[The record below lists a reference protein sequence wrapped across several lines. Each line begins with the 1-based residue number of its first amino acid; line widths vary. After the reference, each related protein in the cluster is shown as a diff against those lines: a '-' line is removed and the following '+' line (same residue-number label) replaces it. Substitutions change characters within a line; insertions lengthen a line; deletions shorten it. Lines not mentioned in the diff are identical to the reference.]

1 MVLRFFISMIIILES
16 LLPGWPGFGQTAPRL
31 ALSDGSVVATGLD
44 KKLSAALAEKNCSD
58 EDLSK
63 AFRIYTL
70 STYKKGIRQPIA
82 GHYILDGT
90 NLLFKPLFPF
100 AEGESYYAEL
110 EYAVLFQQSGA
121 PFSVKGVVKNKE
133 QIDLLFA
140 VPEFDAPRTSVE
152 AVYPV
157 MDTLPENLL
166 RMYIYFSAPM
176 SLGEAYQHIRLM
188 DESGNEVEK
197 PFLIIDQELWDRD
210 RKRFTLLFDPGRIK
224 QGIKSNLD
232 LGLPLKKNK
241 RYYLLIDSLWRDER
255 GNPLSASFV
264 KRIFVTGPERA
275 TLTAE
280 NWKIAEP
287 QAGTKNPVVVQFD
300 KPLDHALLLKYISV
314 THPLMGMVDGE
325 AVLTQGDRVWIFT
338 PNNPWTFGRYTLEI
352 CPYMEDVAGNNF
364 NNPFDID
371 LSVSGRVNS
380 SEAVAV
386 EFTVNEVMK

>member
-1 MVLRFFISMIIILES
+1 MRFLIPMNIILGS
-16 LLPGWPGFGQTAPRL
+16 LLPGRPGFSQIAPRL

-44 KKLSAALAEKNCSD
+44 KKLSAALAEKNCND

-70 STYKKGIRQPIA
+70 SAYKKGIRQPIA
-82 GHYILDGT
+82 GHYILEGT
-90 NLLFKPLFPF
+90 SLLFTPLFPF

-110 EYAVLFQQSGA
+110 EYAVLVQKSGA
-121 PFSVKGVVKNKE
+121 PFSVHGVVKNKE

-140 VPEFDAPRTSVE
+140 VPESNAPLTRIE

-176 SLGEAYQHIRLM
+176 STGEAYQHIRLM

-197 PFLIIDQELWDRD
+197 PFLIIDQELWDTD
-210 RKRFTLLFDPGRIK
+210 RKRLTLLFDPGRIK

-232 LGLPLKKNK
+232 LGLPLNKNK
-241 RYYLLIDSLWRDER
+241 CYYLVIDSLWRDER
-255 GNPLSASFV
+255 GNALSASFV
-264 KRIFVTGPERA
+264 KRIFVTDPERA

-287 QAGTKNPVVVQFD
+287 QAGTKNPLVVQFD

-314 THPLMGMVDGE
+314 THPLTGTVDGE
-325 AVLTQGDRVWIFT
+325 AVLTQGDQVWKFT
-338 PNNPWTFGRYTLEI
+338 PDKPWGFDDYALEI
-352 CPYMEDVAGNNF
+352 SPYLEDVAGNNF

-380 SEAVAV
+380 SEPVRV
-386 EFTVNEVMK
+386 EFTVKEVMK